1 MRQRLMSY
9 SGLPLLVLTARVLKF
24 HMHIPHEEI
33 FDRYFFMSELCPF
46 TELCPSENE
55 ILKYFVQDI
64 SKSV

>member
-1 MRQRLMSY
+1 MN
-9 SGLPLLVLTARVLKF
+9 ARVLKF